1 MRAPLIFILFAG
13 LLCTACSGGDN
24 SATATAQPNQPSGTL
39 NEQTKASIGTW
50 GLDLDARDLS
60 VTPGN
65 DFFRFVNGTW
75 LSNTEIPADR
85 TSTGV
90 SLAIHERAQER
101 VRGIIE
107 EVSARSGAP
116 GSNEQKVGDYYASWM
131 ATDRLNELGI
141 TPLQADLDR
150 VAQIES
156 NAELAGE
163 FGKLHYISGASPI
176 YQGLGIDPKNPDRYN
191 INVGLGGLGL
201 PERDYYLDESD
212 RFTNIREQ
220 YTQHIAQMLTF
231 AGFEDVQRQAAD
243 ILALET
249 RIAGYQWKRADRRD
263 RDKTYNPVT
272 VAELKATHPGFDWQ
286 AYLDA
291 GNLSTLSEVNLNH
304 PDTLAPLIEL
314 INSVELDTWKVYLS
328 YHLITKNASA
338 LSQDIDKA
346 NFDFWGKVIN
356 GSEQQLDRWKRGVSR
371 VASKTG
377 LGEALGQIYVERY
390 FPESSK
396 AKMTVLVEN
405 LRKAYGERIE
415 SLEWMSDETKQEAI
429 TKLAAFKAKIGY
441 PEKWMDLAD
450 ISIEKDDLFGNSRR
464 VRQFFE
470 DYDAARQGKKTDRD
484 EWFMMPQTVN
494 AYYLSNFNEIV
505 FPAAILEPP
514 YFDANADDAVNYGGI
529 GAIIGH
535 EMGHGFDDQGSKS
548 DANGVKRDWWTQDD
562 RAAFQA
568 RIEALGEQF
577 SQYEAVPGHFVD
589 GAFTMGENIG
599 DLGGV
604 EVALRAYEISQEGL
618 PAKTLD
624 GYSGVQRFFL
634 SFGQTWRTMVREE
647 AELNRLKSDPH
658 SPAEFRVNGIVR
670 NVDSWYDAFD
680 VTPDNAL
687 YLPPDERVSI
697 W

>member
-1 MRAPLIFILFAG
+1 MRATLILALSASLIS
-13 LLCTACSGGDN
+13 TACSDGG
-24 SATATAQPNQPSGTL
+24 SSKTPATATPTPDTATESV
-39 NEQTKASIGTW
+39 KASIGDW
-50 GLDLDARDLS
+50 GVDLSARDLS
-60 VTPGN
+60 VKPGD

-75 LSNTEIPADR
+75 LSTTEIPTDR

-101 VRGIIE
+101 VRAIIE
-107 EVSARSGAP
+107 ELGARSGEP

-131 ATDRLNELGI
+131 ATDRLDELGI
-141 TPLQADLDR
+141 SPLQPDLDR
-150 VAQIES
+150 IAHIDN
-156 NAELAGE
+156 NAALAGE
-163 FGKLHYISGASPI
+163 FGQLHYISGVSPI
-176 YQGLGIDPKNPDRYN
+176 MQGLGFDPKNPDSYN
-191 INVGLGGLGL
+191 INIGLGGLGL
-201 PERDYYLDESD
+201 PERDYYLDETE
-212 RFTNIREQ
+212 RFVKIREQ
-220 YTQHIAQMLTF
+220 YLAHIARMLTF
-231 AGFEDVQRQAAD
+231 AGIEKTAEKAAD

-249 RIAGYQWKRADRRD
+249 RIAGYQWQRADRRD
-263 RDKTYNPVT
+263 RDKTYNPMT
-272 VAELKATHPGFDWQ
+272 VADLKTSHADFDWQ

-291 GNLSTLSEVNLNH
+291 GNMSTLTEVNVNH

-314 INSVELDTWKVYLS
+314 INTEDLNTWKVYLS
-328 YHLITKNASA
+328 YHLISNNASV
-338 LSQDIDKA
+338 LSQEIDRA

-377 LGEALGQIYVERY
+377 LGEALGQIYVERH

-415 SLEWMSDETKQEAI
+415 ALDWMSDETKQEALA
-429 TKLAAFKAKIGY
+429 KLAAFNAKIGY
-441 PEKWMDLAD
+441 PDKWMDLAD
-450 ISIEKDDLFGNSRR
+450 ISINKDDLFDNTRN
-464 VRQFFE
+464 VRKFFE
-470 DYDAARQGKKTDRD
+470 DYDANRLGNKTDRE

-494 AYYLSNFNEIV
+494 AYYLPSFNEIV

-514 YFDANADDAVNYGGI
+514 YFDANADDAVNYGAI
-529 GAIIGH
+529 GSIIGH

-548 DANGVKRDWWTQDD
+548 DANGVKRDWWTEDD

-568 RIEALGEQF
+568 RIGRLGEQF
-577 SQYEAVPGHFVD
+577 DQYEAVPGYYVD

-604 EVALRAYEISQEGL
+604 EVALRAYEISLEGGVA
-618 PAKTLD
+618 PALD

-634 SFGQTWRTMVREE
+634 SYGQSWRTMRREE
-647 AELNRLKSDPH
+647 AELNLLKSDQH

-670 NVDSWYDAFD
+670 NMDSWYEVFGVETDD
-680 VTPDNAL
+680 AL
-687 YLPPDERVSI
+687 YLTPQERVSI